1 MRMSYFLLVFLLL
14 VFYLGQTQAD
24 ASALNGRWQLD
35 ADNSEDLDD
44 SGRAFNK
51 KQEREKR
58 LKSKQKFNKDNLGGS
73 RNKYQNA
80 ANAAEKFIDDD
91 YRTQS
96 WDVTDEVREMVEAK
110 TLKVYVAN
118 KVVLLY
124 GPDRKRLLT
133 LNPGGRVYSV
143 RGMEFTDD
151 AVGRALTYINGDDVV
166 VETEMTIG
174 GKLVERFSSNAEDD
188 AMVLTIRLQE
198 TSGGPW
204 LEFKRRYTRSH
215 GS

>member
-1 MRMSYFLLVFLLL
+1 MRYLLPVLLLL
-14 VFYLGQTQAD
+14 VFHLGQAQAD

-35 ADNSEDLDD
+35 EDNSENLDD
-44 SGRAFNK
+44 SGVAFNK

-58 LKSKQKFNKDNLGGS
+58 LKSEQKFNKDNHTGD
-73 RNKYQNA
+73 RNQYEKA
-80 ANAAEKFIDDD
+80 ANAAEKFIGED
-91 YRTQS
+91 YRSQS

-133 LNPGGRVYSV
+133 VNPGGRVYSV

-151 AVGRALTYINGDDVV
+151 AVGRALTYIKDDDVV

-174 GKLVERFSSNAEDD
+174 GKLVERFSIDAEDE
-188 AMVLTIRLQE
+188 ALVLTIRLQE
-198 TSGGPW
+198 TGGGPW
-204 LEFKRRYTRSH
+204 LEFKRRYTRSQ